1 MPIKV
6 KFEIYDSKH
15 AAPHYIGYDVDLA
28 RAEYYDLIRKGG
40 DVYRLVQTVE
50 TESALTKSEEYLL
63 LAYNIRRL
71 WKKYFGAGRDKE
83 VLKESVALEHQLDK
97 WNQRT
102 DAYIASHPGYQPAD
116 KKAHAFFLLMAE
128 WRKTWKERKKYV
140 TSKDP
145 DERIIKEMSRK
156 CRDYEKEID
165 KYIKE
170 TIGMI

>member
-6 KFEIYDSKH
+6 RFEIYDSQHQAPVH
-15 AAPHYIGYDVDLA
+15 AGHDADLA
-28 RAEYYDLIRKGG
+28 RAEYHDLIHKGG

-50 TESALTKSEEYLL
+50 TEGPLTKSEEYLL

-71 WKKYFGAGRDKE
+71 WKKYFDGGRDPE

-102 DAYIASHPGYQPAD
+102 ANYIASHPGYQPSD
-116 KKAHAFFLLMAE
+116 IKAHAFYLIMSE
-128 WRKTWKERKKYV
+128 WRETWKERKKYV
-140 TSKDP
+140 KSADP
-145 DERIIKEMSRK
+145 DERIIKEMSKK
-156 CRDYEKEID
+156 CRDLEKEID

-170 TIGMI
+170 KIGLL